1 MKKVVSVFLALL
13 MLIGC
18 AQLAL
23 AANDQG
29 GLVYP
34 TVYIRGKTTPI
45 YNNIGSGDEWMVSD
59 SSRVFSKE
67 VTDIK
72 AYAVEQ
78 AKDLLPDFAIAL
90 ATKNYDPWAKK
101 MSKMLEPIYRDFVL
115 DKSGKPQANSG
126 VKFSYTD
133 VPNKRQ
139 NGIFPVN
146 LGQDYSNSCYVLEH
160 DWRLSP
166 IDNAAYLKTYIDA
179 ILAKTG
185 AEKFNLVT
193 RCEGCCIALSF
204 LYKYPEYKS
213 KIANNVMLGSSAN
226 GVVYCS
232 NIFAG
237 KFNFN
242 SDAINRYIGR
252 NFNTDSDN
260 SFGNDLF
267 GDDAALRTFLKETLT
282 LLSVTDA
289 LDLPGDKI
297 VELVNKLAPMVV
309 PGLLM
314 SSYGTCPSYW
324 AMVRDDDYED
334 AKKIAGLTGNPEWAA
349 FVELIDDY
357 HYNVQQKSTEI
368 LKDLEEN
375 YGVTTALAVKYGS
388 ETLPFIQDCDEI
400 NDDTTLAKD
409 ASYGAVTAKIG
420 QTLTDAQLA
429 GVDPQY
435 ISPDR
440 MIDTSKGAFPDTTWY
455 FKYYRHTM
463 WSGALNQMT
472 YKFIVSNGSMRIG
485 DEGAPARFQIG
496 DGRGDQ
502 AQPMTEENATSQ
514 SNYYKTDK
522 LASLFSFLVALI
534 PMLQRLFNLIKSK
547 LGN

>member
-1 MKKVVSVFLALL
+1 MKKTVSVFLVLL

-18 AQLAL
+18 AHLAL
-23 AANDQG
+23 AAEAPN
-29 GLVYP
+29 GLAFP
-34 TVYIRGKTTPI
+34 TIYIRGKTDLI
-45 YNNIGSGDEWMVSD
+45 YNDIGTADEWMVSD

-67 VTDIK
+67 VTDVK
-72 AYAVEQ
+72 AYALDK
-78 AKDLLPDFAIAL
+78 AKELLPEFGIAMI
-90 ATKNYDPWAKK
+90 TDNYDAWAEKG
-101 MSKMLEPIYRDFVL
+101 SALLEPIYRDFVL
-115 DKSGKPQANSG
+115 DKQGTARPGSG
-126 VKFSYTD
+126 VKFDYTKPD
-133 VPNKRQ
+133 QMKDNDGTINFLAYQFR
-139 NGIFPVN
+139 
-146 LGQDYSNSCYVLEH
+146 Y

-166 IDNAAYLKTYIDA
+166 LDVADSLKTYIETVCA
-179 ILAKTG
+179 ATG
-185 AEKFNLVT
+185 KNKVNLVT
-193 RCEGCCIALSF
+193 RCEGCCIALSY
-204 LYKYPEYKS
+204 LYKYGDEN
-213 KIANNVMLGSSAN
+213 KIANNLMFGSSAL
-226 GVVYCS
+226 GVVYAS

-237 KFNFN
+237 KF
-242 SDAINRYIGR
+242 SVDGDSLNRYVSL
-252 NFNTDSDN
+252 NFATGSDE
-260 SFGNDLF
+260 SFGDDLF
-267 GDDAALRTFLKETLT
+267 GDEVIRTFLRETIT
-282 LLSVTDA
+282 LLAVTHA
-289 LDLPGDKI
+289 TDKPADKL
-297 VELVNKLAPMVV
+297 VELVNKLAPMIY

-420 QTLTDAQLA
+420 QTLTDEQLA

-440 MIDTSKGAFPDTTWY
+440 MIDASKGAFPDTTWY

-472 YKFIVSNGSMRIG
+472 YNFIVSNGTMRIG
-485 DEGAPARFQIG
+485 DEGAMPRFQIG
-496 DGRGDQ
+496 DGKGDQ
-502 AQPMTEENATSQ
+502 AQPMTEENANSQ
-514 SNYYKTDK
+514 SNYYKTNK
-522 LASLFSFLVALI
+522 LSSLFSFLTALI
-534 PMLQRLFNLIKSK
+534 PMLQRLFDLIKSK
-547 LGN
+547 LGI